1 MMHPSSQSVPLR
13 TGAWRWLVAAAVAT
27 VALTVPLAV
36 QAQATTPAAPAGLSA
51 LKGIVIDSVHGAPLQ
66 GATVVVEG
74 TGRKSTTTDQ
84 GQFLIDSIPAGKH
97 RVVVAH
103 PLLDTLGISMRTPEY
118 SFVAGTTHDIDLF
131 IPGGDK
137 LASILCNPIMRQRGP
152 AVMMGFVK
160 DPDTNAPATGA
171 KVSLVFNV
179 TDIVGR
185 KSVTVREATVDS
197 TGLYHICGLP
207 ADMSG
212 KVQVFR
218 NGVSSGEVP
227 VEVANNIAVR
237 AFSVAQHQTVVVV
250 KTDSSGKVKRIAKG
264 SARVTGKVVDKN
276 GRPLSG
282 ARIQLQGGGDVA
294 ISKANG
300 DFTLDSLPSGT
311 QAIEVRKLGY
321 AATDV
326 PVELSSNQPAKTT
339 VTMGDFVPVLE
350 TMKVEAAANAGLS
363 KVGYLERKQTGMG
376 YYLDGNQINHQ
387 SMAFSDVMRVVPGLR
402 ISPAGDGRTYV
413 IQDSRDAT
421 GGCVNFWVDG
431 TQWQTMSPGD
441 IDQYVRPDE
450 LVAIEVYHG
459 SGTPVQFTSPG
470 QSGCAT
476 IVAWTVARV
485 RPDTKNSKKP

>member
-1 MMHPSSQSVPLR
+1 
-13 TGAWRWLVAAAVAT
+13 
-27 VALTVPLAV
+27 
-36 QAQATTPAAPAGLSA
+36 
-51 LKGIVIDSVHGAPLQ
+51 
-66 GATVVVEG
+66 
-74 TGRKSTTTDQ
+74 
-84 GQFLIDSIPAGKH
+84 
-97 RVVVAH
+97 
-103 PLLDTLGISMRTPEY
+103 
-118 SFVAGTTHDIDLF
+118 
-131 IPGGDK
+131 
-137 LASILCNPIMRQRGP
+137 
-152 AVMMGFVK
+152 
-160 DPDTNAPATGA
+160 
-171 KVSLVFNV
+171 
-179 TDIVGR
+179 IVGR

-250 KTDSSGKVKRIAKG
+250 KNDSTGKVKRIAKG
-264 SARVTGKVVDKN
+264 SARVSGKVVDKN

-282 ARIQLQGGGDVA
+282 ARVQLQGGSEVA
-294 ISKANG
+294 ISKPNG

-326 PVELSSNQPAKTT
+326 AVELSANEPAKTT

-387 SMAFSDVMRVVPGLR
+387 SM
-402 ISPAGDGRTYV
+402 
-413 IQDSRDAT
+413 
-421 GGCVNFWVDG
+421 
-431 TQWQTMSPGD
+431 
-441 IDQYVRPDE
+441 
-450 LVAIEVYHG
+450 
-459 SGTPVQFTSPG
+459 
-470 QSGCAT
+470 
-476 IVAWTVARV
+476 
-485 RPDTKNSKKP
+485 

>member
-1 MMHPSSQSVPLR
+1 MMHPNSHSVPSR
-13 TGAWRWLVAAAVAT
+13 TSARRWLLAAAVFT
-27 VALTVPLAV
+27 VALAAPLAV
-36 QAQATTPAAPAGLSA
+36 HAQATTPATPAALSA
-51 LKGIVIDSVHGAPLQ
+51 LKGFVMDSVHGEPLG
-66 GATVVVEG
+66 GATVLIEG
-74 TGRKSTTTDQ
+74 TQRKANTTDQ

-97 RVVVAH
+97 HVVVLH
-103 PLLDTLGISMRTPEY
+103 PLLDTLGIQMRTPEY
-118 SFVAGTTHDIDLF
+118 TFVGGQTHEIDLF

-137 LASILCNPIMRQRGP
+137 LASLLCNPIQRQRGP

-160 DPDTNAPATGA
+160 DPDTSAPATGS
-171 KVSLVFNV
+171 KVQLVYTA

-185 KSVTVREATVDS
+185 KSPVVREYTVDS
-197 TGLYHICGLP
+197 TGFYHICGLP

-227 VEVANNIAVR
+227 VDVANNIAVR
-237 AFSVAQHQTVVVV
+237 AFSIAAHQTVVVV
-250 KTDSSGKVKRIAKG
+250 KSDSGKVKRIAKG
-264 SARVTGKVVDKN
+264 AARVTGKVVDKN

-282 ARIQLQGGGDVA
+282 ARVQLQGGSAVA
-294 ISKANG
+294 ISKSNG

-326 PVELSSNQPAKTT
+326 AVELSAHEPAKAT

-350 TMKVEAAANAGLS
+350 TMKVEAAANSGLS

-376 YYLDGNQINHQ
+376 YYLDGNRINHQ
-387 SMAFSDVMRVVPGLR
+387 SLAFSDVMRAVPGLR

-413 IQDSRDAT
+413 IQDSRNPS
-421 GGCVNFWVDG
+421 GGCVDFWVDG
-431 TQWQTMSPGD
+431 THWTTMEPGD

-459 SGTPVQFTSPG
+459 AGTPVQFTTPG

-485 RPDTKNSKKP
+485 RPDSKSKKP